1 MQWPTPFKCHAC
13 RLPRWALIV
22 CSGLAAGT
30 LATLAQV
37 LLLLALGD
45 NVLAVLSR
53 DARLTAALALGSS
66 VLPPP
71 ASFDA
76 WIWFVAAVIHFA
88 LSIAYAA
95 LQWPLVRL
103 PRAVALI
110 SGAGFG
116 IVLYGINLYGFTEIY
131 PWFAQARGPSAAFAH
146 VAFGVTAAAVSR
158 FLAFRS
164 AGPSPAGH

>member
-1 MQWPTPFKCHAC
+1 MQWPTLFKCHAC
-13 RLPRWALIV
+13 RLPRWAGIV

-37 LLLLALGD
+37 MLLLALGD
-45 NVLAVLSR
+45 DVPAILSR

-66 VLPPP
+66 VLPPGG
-71 ASFDA
+71 FDA

-88 LSIAYAA
+88 LSVAYAA
-95 LQWPLVRL
+95 LLWPLARL
-103 PRAVALI
+103 PRATVLI
-110 SGAGFG
+110 SGAVFG
-116 IVLYGINLYGFTEIY
+116 IALYGINLYGFTEIY

-158 FLAFRS
+158 FLALRS